1 MLRGKSSRS
10 LPRTIVR
17 RSRPVIGAN
26 RPRASAA
33 HRDGVVPIGDA
44 PRGREVVIG
53 SSQGFGIPRQWI
65 VLAVLA
71 LVIVVVAGG
80 GMYAWQGPYFK
91 VDAVSVK
98 GLDSRVSADS
108 VLQSAGLYDQ
118 SMFTAD
124 LSAAQQRIA
133 AIPLID
139 SVKIARTWPH
149 SIDITVTERQAW
161 GTWEQSGASY
171 TIDRSGVVIAK
182 VPAIPGSPVIK
193 SSEAGNREIGDH
205 VDYQAV
211 DAAAEIYKQ
220 LPAVLGASVSDVSFV
235 AGKGVQV
242 TTGDGQTALF
252 GDSSSIDYKLAVW
265 AAIRQQAA
273 KDNIQYTTVDLRF
286 GNRPVVQ

>member
-1 MLRGKSSRS
+1 MLRGKSSRNW
-10 LPRTIVR
+10 PRTIVR
-17 RSRPVIGAN
+17 RRPVIGAP
-26 RPRASAA
+26 RPRSSAS
-33 HRDGVVPIGDA
+33 RGDGVVPIGDA
-44 PRGREVVIG
+44 PRGREAVIG
-53 SSQGFGIPRQWI
+53 ASQGFSIPRQWI

-71 LVIVVVAGG
+71 LLIIVVAGG

-91 VDAVSVK
+91 VDDVSVT
-98 GLDSRVSADS
+98 GLDSRVSANNI
-108 VLQSAGLYDQ
+108 LQSADLYDQ

-133 AIPLID
+133 ALPLVD
-139 SVKIARTWPH
+139 SVKIARAWPH
-149 SIDITVTERQAW
+149 SIDIKITERQAW
-161 GTWEQSGASY
+161 GTWVQGGAQY
-171 TIDRSGVVIAK
+171 TIDSHGVVIAK
-182 VPAIPGSPVIK
+182 GPAIPGSPVIK
-193 SSEAGNREIGDH
+193 SSEAGNREVGDH

-265 AAIRQQAA
+265 AAIRKQAEA
-273 KDNIQYTTVDLRF
+273 DNIQYTTVDLRF

>member
-17 RSRPVIGAN
+17 RSRPVIGAS
-26 RPRASAA
+26 RPRPATS
-33 HRDGVVPIGDA
+33 RGDGVVPIGDA

-53 SSQGFGIPRQWI
+53 ASQGFSIPRQWI
-65 VLAVLA
+65 VLAVFA
-71 LVIVVVAGG
+71 LLIIIVAGG

-91 VDAVSVK
+91 VDDVSVT
-98 GLDSRVSADS
+98 GLDARVSANN

-133 AIPLID
+133 ALPLVD
-139 SVKIARTWPH
+139 SVKIARVWPH
-149 SIDITVTERQAW
+149 SIDITVTEREAW
-161 GTWEQSGASY
+161 GTWVQSGAQY
-171 TIDRSGVVIAK
+171 TIDHTGVVVAK
-182 VPAIPGSPVIK
+182 GPAIPGSPVIK
-193 SSEAGNREIGDH
+193 SSEAGNREVGDH

-265 AAIRQQAA
+265 AAIRKQAEA
-273 KDNIQYTTVDLRF
+273 DNIQYTTVDLRF

>member
-1 MLRGKSSRS
+1 M
-10 LPRTIVR
+10 
-17 RSRPVIGAN
+17 
-26 RPRASAA
+26 
-33 HRDGVVPIGDA
+33 PIGDA

-53 SSQGFGIPRQWI
+53 DAGGFSIPRQWI

-71 LVIVVVAGG
+71 LLIIVVAGG

-91 VDAVSVK
+91 VDDVSVR
-98 GLDSRVSADS
+98 GLDSRLPAAQIVE
-108 VLQSAGLYDQ
+108 SAGLYDK

-133 AIPLID
+133 AMPLVE
-139 SVKIARTWPH
+139 SVKIERAWPH
-149 SIDITVTERQAW
+149 SIDITIAERQPW
-161 GTWEQSGASY
+161 GTWEQSGVSY
-171 TIDRSGVVIAK
+171 TIDHTGVVIAK
-182 VPAIPGSPVIK
+182 TPAPAGAPVIK
-193 SSEAGNREIGDH
+193 SSEAGNREIGDR

-220 LPAVLGASVSDVSFV
+220 LPAVLGTTVSDVSFV

-242 TTGDGQTALF
+242 TTADGQVGLF

-265 AAIRQQAA
+265 AAIRKQAQA
-273 KDNIQYTTVDLRF
+273 DNIQYTSVDLRF